1 MGEEGSS
8 STARPSA
15 RSKLSTV
22 LWALK
27 LAWSIDARLLVGTLA
42 AVALLAVL
50 PAVALVFNREAIDQ
64 LSTFIATGQGSFEQ
78 LLPVLVS
85 YGALLAVIAVSNR
98 VNAEFI
104 GALLQNTYTYG
115 MQAHLMDVVN
125 GSDLLTLM
133 RRNVNEDFNYIMRR
147 SMALN
152 QLVSCICAMAA
163 SAFSIGSLCVAAYS
177 LAPAVLLITAVYVV
191 LIVIV
196 SSRFSK
202 GTRFSWPRFRK
213 AEVKAQFLKSMAS
226 EPNVAKELR
235 VFGCADQ
242 VVQGWRNAY
251 DVRLGLALDRV
262 RSSEL
267 RSFAS
272 GAIFYIFLAACMG
285 VMLWQMAQGL
295 TTPAVVLTAF
305 TLCTKLFGAVSPL
318 LRNLI
323 AFDEA
328 LFSIEQQNALLA
340 IVKEP
345 PAPQREPGPSAPGG
359 GQDLHAAVTP
369 VFSARGL
376 GFSYTGKRCELQGL
390 DLDIYPGEVVAL
402 VGENGSGK
410 STLVKLL
417 MGVLPPQEGELRF
430 KGVPYSQLPPDELS
444 KSIGAFFQD
453 FYLYHHTLGEN
464 IAYGNV
470 EQMGDEQAVLRAL
483 ELGGASHL
491 LQRLPRGLQ
500 TMVRKRIDRNGVEFS
515 GGEKQLLACARAY
528 MGDKEVM
535 VFDEPASMLDPLAEL
550 DQFARIRQRIGGKT
564 GILISHRVGF
574 ARLADRVIVMEG
586 GRVAEQGT
594 HEELLAAGGLYARF
608 FNEQAM
614 WYEDEGVRR

>member
-1 MGEEGSS
+1 MGQDS
-8 STARPSA
+8 AAVRPSM
-15 RSKLSTV
+15 RSKLATV
-22 LWALK
+22 AWALK
-27 LAWSIDARLLVGTLA
+27 LAWSIDAKLLAGTLA
-42 AVALLAVL
+42 AVVLLSVL

-78 LLPVLVS
+78 LLPVLVA
-85 YGALLAVIAVSNR
+85 YGALLAVIAVSSR
-98 VNAEFI
+98 INADFL
-104 GALLQNTYTYG
+104 GALLQNTYTFG

-163 SAFSIGSLCVAAYS
+163 SAFAIGSLCVAAYS
-177 LAPAVLLITAVYVV
+177 LAPAVLAITAVYVV
-191 LIVIV
+191 LIALV
-196 SSRFSK
+196 SGRFSK
-202 GTRFSWPRFRK
+202 GTRFSWPKFRK
-213 AEVKAQFLKSMAS
+213 AEVKAQFLKGMAA

-235 VFGCADQ
+235 VFGCAEQ
-242 VVQGWRNAY
+242 LVQGWRAAY
-251 DVRLGLALDRV
+251 DVRLGLALERM
-262 RSSEL
+262 RASEL
-267 RSFAS
+267 RTFAS
-272 GAIFYIFLAACMG
+272 GAVFYIFLAACVG
-285 VMLWQMAQGL
+285 AMLWQMAQGL
-295 TTPAVVLTAF
+295 SSPAVVLTAL
-305 TLCTKLFGAVSPL
+305 TLCTKLFTAVSPL
-318 LRNLI
+318 LRDLVS
-323 AFDEA
+323 FDEA

-340 IVKEP
+340 VADAP
-345 PAPQREPGPSAPGG
+345 AAAQPHTPAPAAGGAP
-359 GQDLHAAVTP
+359 VP
-369 VFSARGL
+369 VFSARGV
-376 GFSYTGKRCELQGL
+376 GFSYTGARQELQGI

-417 MGVLPPQEGELRF
+417 MGVLPPQEGELRY
-430 KGVPYSQLPPDELS
+430 KGVPYSQLPPGALS
-444 KSIGAFFQD
+444 KGIGAFFQD

-470 EQMGDEQAVLRAL
+470 EQLGDEQAVLQAL
-483 ELGGASHL
+483 ERGGAAHL

-500 TMVRKRIDRNGVEFS
+500 TMVRKRIDADGVEFS

-550 DQFARIRQRIGGKT
+550 DQFARIRQRIGGNT

-574 ARLADRVIVMEG
+574 ARLADRIVVMEG

-594 HEELLAAGGLYARF
+594 HGELLAAGGLYARF

-614 WYEDEGVRR
+614 WYEDEEVRP

>member
-1 MGEEGSS
+1 MGEER
-8 STARPSA
+8 TARPRL
-15 RSKLSTV
+15 RSTLKTV
-22 LWALK
+22 SWALK
-27 LAWSIDARLLVGTLA
+27 LAWSIDSKLLAGTLA
-42 AVALLAVL
+42 AVVLLSVL
-50 PAVALVFNREAIDQ
+50 PAVALVFNREAIEQ

-78 LLPVLVS
+78 LLPVLAA
-85 YGALLAVIAVSNR
+85 YGALLALIAVSSR
-98 VNAEFI
+98 VNAEFL

-115 MQAHLMDVVN
+115 MQGHLMDVVN

-177 LAPAVLLITAVYVV
+177 LAPAVLAITAVYVV
-191 LIVIV
+191 LIVAV
-196 SSRFSK
+196 SGRFSK

-213 AEVKAQFLKSMAS
+213 AEVKAQFLKDMPS
-226 EPNVAKELR
+226 EPSVAKELR
-235 VFGCADQ
+235 VFGCAEQ
-242 VVQGWRNAY
+242 LVRGWRSAY
-251 DVRLGLALDRV
+251 DVRLGLALERV
-262 RSSEL
+262 RAAEL

-272 GAIFYIFLAACMG
+272 GAIFYVFLAVCVGA
-285 VMLWQMAQGL
+285 MLWQMAQGL
-295 TTPAVVLTAF
+295 TTPAVVLTAL
-305 TLCTKLFGAVSPL
+305 TLCIKLFTAVSPL
-318 LRNLI
+318 LRDLV

-340 IVKEP
+340 VAEEA
-345 PAPQREPGPSAPGG
+345 PAAQPQAP
-359 GQDLHAAVTP
+359 AAQAAAGTVP
-369 VFSARGL
+369 VFTARGL
-376 GFSYTGKRCELQGL
+376 CFSYTGQRQELQGV

-417 MGVLPPQEGELRF
+417 MGVLPAQAGELRF
-430 KGVPYSQLPPDELS
+430 KGVPYSQLLPGQLS
-444 KSIGAFFQD
+444 ASIGAFFQD
-453 FYLYHHTLGEN
+453 FYLYHHTLAEN

-470 EQMGDEQAVLRAL
+470 EQLGDEQAVLQAL
-483 ELGGASHL
+483 ERGGAAHL
-491 LQRLPRGLQ
+491 LRRLPRGLQ
-500 TMVRKRIDRNGVEFS
+500 TMVRKRIDREGVEFS
-515 GGEKQLLACARAY
+515 GGERQLLACARAY

-550 DQFARIRQRIGGKT
+550 DQFARIRQRIGGRT

-574 ARLADRVIVMEG
+574 ARLADRIVVMEG

-594 HEELLAAGGLYARF
+594 HEELLAAGGPYARF
-608 FNEQAM
+608 FREQAM
-614 WYEDEGVRR
+614 WYEDEGERP

>member
-1 MGEEGSS
+1 MGKERRTRPRLR
-8 STARPSA
+8 STL
-15 RSKLSTV
+15 KTV
-22 LWALK
+22 AWALR
-27 LAWSIDARLLVGTLA
+27 LAWSIDSRLLAGTLA
-42 AVALLAVL
+42 AVVLLSVL
-50 PAVALVFNREAIDQ
+50 PAVALVFNREAIEQ
-64 LSTFIATGQGSFEQ
+64 LSAFIATGQGSFEQ
-78 LLPVLVS
+78 LLPVLAA
-85 YGALLAVIAVSNR
+85 YGALLALIAVSSR
-98 VNAEFI
+98 INAEFL
-104 GALLQNTYTYG
+104 GTLLQNTYTYG
-115 MQAHLMDVVN
+115 MQGHLMDVVN

-152 QLVSCICAMAA
+152 QLVSCICAMVA

-177 LAPAVLLITAVYVV
+177 LAPAVLAITLVYVV
-191 LIVIV
+191 LVV
-196 SSRFSK
+196 AVFGRFSK

-213 AEVKAQFLKSMAS
+213 AEVKAQFLRGMPA

-235 VFGCADQ
+235 VFGCAGQ
-242 VVQGWRNAY
+242 LVQGWRSAY
-251 DVRLGLALDRV
+251 DVRLGLALERA
-262 RSSEL
+262 RSAEL
-267 RSFAS
+267 RGFAS
-272 GAIFYIFLAACMG
+272 GAIFYLFLAACVG
-285 VMLWQMAQGL
+285 AMLWQMAQGL
-295 TTPAVVLTAF
+295 TTPAVVLTAL
-305 TLCTKLFGAVSPL
+305 TLCTKLFTAVSPL
-318 LRNLI
+318 LRDLV

-340 IVKEP
+340 AGGAA
-345 PAPQREPGPSAPGG
+345 PAPQPQAAEAARPSAT
-359 GQDLHAAVTP
+359 AP
-369 VFSARGL
+369 VFSARGV
-376 GFSYTGKRCELQGL
+376 GFSYTGSRQELRGV

-430 KGVPYSQLPPDELS
+430 KGVPYSQLQPGQLS
-444 KSIGAFFQD
+444 KGIGAFFQD

-470 EQMGDEQAVLRAL
+470 EQMGDEQAVLQAL
-483 ELGGASHL
+483 ERGGAAHL

-550 DQFARIRQRIGGKT
+550 DQFARIRQRIGGNT

-574 ARLADRVIVMEG
+574 ARLADRIVVMEG
-586 GRVAEQGT
+586 GHVAEQGT
-594 HEELLAAGGLYARF
+594 HSELLAAGGLYARF
-608 FNEQAM
+608 FSEQAM
-614 WYEDEGVRR
+614 WYEGGEEAL

>member
-1 MGEEGSS
+1 MGKEAAG
-8 STARPSA
+8 TARPSA

-27 LAWSIDARLLVGTLA
+27 LAWSIDAKLLAGTLA
-42 AVALLAVL
+42 AVAVLSVL

-85 YGALLAVIAVSNR
+85 YGVLLAVIAVSNR

-163 SAFSIGSLCVAAYS
+163 SAFSIASLCVAAYS
-177 LAPAVLLITAVYVV
+177 LAPAVLLITVVYVV

-242 VVQGWRNAY
+242 VVQSWRSAY
-251 DVRLGLALDRV
+251 DVRLGLALGRV

-272 GAIFYIFLAACMG
+272 GALFYVFLAACVG
-285 VMLWQMAQGL
+285 AMLWQMSQGL
-295 TTPAVVLTAF
+295 TAPAVVLTAL

-318 LRNLI
+318 LRDLV
-323 AFDEA
+323 ALDEA

-340 IVKEP
+340 IADEQ
-345 PAPQREPGPSAPGG
+345 PAPQQAPRPAAPSGEQA
-359 GQDLHAAVTP
+359 P

-376 GFSYTGKRCELQGL
+376 GFSYTGKRRELQGL

-430 KGVPYSQLPPDELS
+430 KGVPYSQLPPGELS

-464 IAYGNV
+464 IAYGSV
-470 EQMGDEQAVLRAL
+470 EQMGDEQAVVRAL

-500 TMVRKRIDRNGVEFS
+500 TMVRKRIDRSGVEFS

-550 DQFARIRQRIGGKT
+550 DQFARIRQLIGGKT
-564 GILISHRVGF
+564 GMLISHRVGF
-574 ARLADRVIVMEG
+574 ARLADRIIVMEG

-594 HEELLAAGGLYARF
+594 HEQLLAAGGLYARF

-614 WYEDEGVRR
+614 WYEDEGARP